1 MAVTSATSTG
11 INVPE
16 IVTGLMEVERQPVK
30 KLETQID
37 QKTLEISTLGV
48 FKSKASALESA
59 AKAIQT
65 AGVFS
70 LRSTTSSDATKVSA
84 TASNAA
90 TKGAYSVKVA
100 QTAQSETS
108 MIGGFASA
116 SQVVDLS
123 AFSLTA
129 KLGAASP
136 VTYSPSYARVGALT
150 YSAGDKILFTAK
162 GGAEQSFTVTTQ
174 TTTAAVA
181 SAINAA
187 VTAGTLTDVTASVDA
202 SGYLQISSSN
212 PLRGLTASLQIPGYA
227 SFSSGA
233 TFASGDVIRF
243 TTSGASEQTFVVTSQ
258 NTATKVASA
267 INDAVTAGSLSGVTA
282 SVVGGALRITAKA
295 STASVSATQNGSGAG
310 ITSTAATGA
319 SVVNTLTGTTTAKSG
334 ATGGKLLISPVSI
347 AAGDQI
353 KFTLEGGAE
362 QTLTLTTQTSLA
374 DIKTLLDAQAG
385 ISSVIVDG
393 KIEVTSTDSTKDIS
407 GSYIDNIAGVG
418 TVSTGLS
425 TKATVSNVAG
435 WINDL
440 KADLEATVV
449 QRSDGRYALNVASK
463 LTGAANAFS
472 ITGIGT
478 PDAQKDAITLSGT
491 FSVDDAV
498 VLTVNG
504 EPLTYKVVAND
515 LTADGIGGAAVS
527 GSSAT
532 AYKNIAAKIAQ
543 AYNASLSANH
553 SPVTATA
560 DAAVITLTA
569 DVAGTAFTSGS
580 QVLKK
585 AASAWTATAN
595 AVGVA
600 QIDKIELSGQ
610 YAAGDVISLTVNGV
624 AISHTITANNLT
636 LNGDGTGG
644 AVGGSSTT
652 AYQNIATALAAAYNA
667 STNSAHTPITAGTS
681 GAVVT
686 LTADV
691 AGTAFTASSSIT
703 PLGPVAIRAASVAN
717 STSPATAQV
726 DTIALSGKYTAGDVL
741 KVTVGGVALDYTVTA
756 ADVVG
761 GGSASADFERI
772 AQSFTAAYNAS
783 TNAAHTPVTASYSG
797 GVISLTADT
806 AGTAFLAAASVTRVA
821 VASGA
826 ASKAAVVANVADRG
840 LTAVGV
846 GAIGGGTI
854 SNGTYTATYDGAAWV
869 VSAPSGTFTASLASG
884 TLTFASGPDSFAVS
898 SVVGTPK
905 AGDRIT
911 VAVAGAG
918 PQTFTPT
925 LSEHAAIELQSS
937 RDAFFS
943 INGTAVQ
950 RSSNQISD
958 VISGVT
964 FNLNAPAVP
973 AAGALTSLASA
984 DFSAVNAT
992 VINVATGAE
1001 DLSGAAIEDFVKAY
1015 NELLT
1020 FYKTESVSS
1029 TDADS
1034 RGVLNGDS
1042 TLRTFVERLRSL
1054 YTKGIRLSDGNSMSF
1069 SSIGVEVQRDGSLY
1083 LDKGK
1088 LNTAVSNG
1096 LQEKF
1101 ASGVTVGYESSTS
1114 NFTSFITS
1122 ALSTTG
1128 LLSSHIANA
1137 EKEQTALEKR
1147 VSEWQD
1153 KLTRVEQRYYRQ
1165 YAALD
1170 ALLFRL
1176 QTTSNA
1182 LTSAIE
1188 SLVNSQKSD

>member
-70 LRSTTSSDATKVSA
+70 IRSTTSSDATKVSA

-100 QTAQSETS
+100 QTAQAETS

-129 KLGAASP
+129 KQGAASP
-136 VTYSPSYARVGALT
+136 VTYTPTYARVGALT
-150 YSAGDKILFTAK
+150 YSAGDKISFTVK
-162 GGAEQSFTVTTQ
+162 GGTEQSFTVTTQ
-174 TTTAAVA
+174 TTTTAVA
-181 SAINAA
+181 TAINAA
-187 VTAGTLTDVTASVDA
+187 VTAGTLSDVTASVDA

-212 PLRGLTASLQIPGYA
+212 PLRGLTASLQVPGYA
-227 SFSSGA
+227 SFASGA

-258 NTATKVASA
+258 NTAAKVATA

-282 SVVGGALRITAKA
+282 SVVGGALRITAKG

-310 ITSTAATGA
+310 ITSVAAGGA

-334 ATGGKLLISPVSI
+334 ATGGKLLISPTSI

-353 KFTLEGGAE
+353 KFTLEGVAE
-362 QTLTLTTQTSLA
+362 QTLTLTTQTTLA
-374 DIKTLLDAQAG
+374 DIKTLLDAQPGGA
-385 ISSVIVDG
+385 ISTVIVDG
-393 KIEVTSTDSTKDIS
+393 KIEITSTDSTKNIS
-407 GSYIDNIAGVG
+407 GSYIDNIVG
-418 TVSTGLS
+418 ISTVSTGLS
-425 TKATVSNVAG
+425 TTATVTNVAG

-463 LTGAANAFS
+463 STGASNAFS
-472 ITGIGT
+472 ISGIGT
-478 PDAQKDAITLSGT
+478 SDAQKDSITLSGT
-491 FSVDDAV
+491 FSVDDAI

-515 LTADGIGGAAVS
+515 LTADGIGGGGAVS

-532 AYKNIAAKIAQ
+532 AYKNIAAKIAA
-543 AYNASLSANH
+543 AYNASASTNH

-560 DAAVITLTA
+560 EAAVITLTA
-569 DVAGTAFTSGS
+569 DAAGTAFTPGA

-595 AVGVA
+595 AASTA
-600 QIDKIELSGQ
+600 QIDKIELSGK

-624 AISHTITANNLT
+624 ALSYTVTSANIT
-636 LNGDGTGG
+636 D
-644 AVGGSSTT
+644 GGSSAADYGRITT
-652 AYQNIATALAAAYNA
+652 DLAAAYNA
-667 STNSAHTPITAGTS
+667 STNAAHTPITAAAA
-681 GAVVT
+681 GAVIT
-686 LTADV
+686 LTADA

-703 PLGPVAIRAASVAN
+703 PLGPVAIRAASVVN

-726 DTIALSGKYTAGDVL
+726 DTIALSGKYAAGDVL
-741 KVTVGGVALDYTVTA
+741 KVTVGGIALDYTVTA
-756 ADVVG
+756 ADVAG
-761 GGSASADFERI
+761 GGSASADLERI
-772 AQSFTAAYNAS
+772 AQSFAAAYNAS
-783 TNAAHTPVTASYSG
+783 TNTAHTPVTASYTG

-806 AGTAFLAAASVTRVA
+806 AGTAFLAAASVTRAA

-840 LTAVGV
+840 LTAVGA
-846 GAIGGGTI
+846 GAIGAASTI

-869 VSAPSGTFTASLASG
+869 VSAASGTFTASLSTG
-884 TLTFASGPDSFAVS
+884 TLTFTSGANTFTVA

-905 AGDRIT
+905 AGDR
-911 VAVAGAG
+911 VSVVVAGGAG
-918 PQTFTPT
+918 AQTFTAS

-950 RSSNQISD
+950 RSSNQVND

-964 FNLNAPAVP
+964 FNLNAPVVP
-973 AAGALTSLASA
+973 AGGALTSLASA

-1015 NELLT
+1015 NELLA
-1020 FYKTESVSS
+1020 FYKKESVSS

-1042 TLRTFVERLRSL
+1042 TLRTFVERLRGL

-1101 ASGVTVGYESSTS
+1101 AAGVTVGYESGTS
-1114 NFTSFITS
+1114 SFTSFITS

-1128 LLSSHIANA
+1128 LLSSHITNA

-1188 SLVNSQKSD
+1188 SLVNSQKNG

>member
-310 ITSTAATGA
+310 ITSTAAAGA

-347 AAGDQI
+347 AAGDLI

-362 QTLTLTTQTSLA
+362 QTLTLTTQTSLT

-385 ISSVIVDG
+385 ISSVIFDG
-393 KIEVTSTDSTKDIS
+393 KIEVTSTDSTKNIS

-425 TKATVSNVAG
+425 TKASISNVAG

-440 KADLEATVV
+440 KADLEATLL

-472 ITGIGT
+472 ITGLGT

-595 AVGVA
+595 AMGVA
-600 QIDKIELSGQ
+600 QIDKIELSGK

-624 AISHTITANNLT
+624 ALSYTVTSANIT
-636 LNGDGTGG
+636 D
-644 AVGGSSTT
+644 GGSS
-652 AYQNIATALAAAYNA
+652 AADHGRIATALAAAYNA

-686 LTADV
+686 LTAD
-691 AGTAFTASSSIT
+691 APGTAFTASSSVT

-854 SNGTYTATYDGAAWV
+854 NNGTYTATYDGAAWV

-884 TLTFASGPDSFAVS
+884 ILTVASGANSFTVS

-911 VAVAGAG
+911 VAVAVAGAG

-973 AAGALTSLASA
+973 AAGVLTSLASA

>member
-1 MAVTSATSTG
+1 
-11 INVPE
+11 
-16 IVTGLMEVERQPVK
+16 
-30 KLETQID
+30 
-37 QKTLEISTLGV
+37 
-48 FKSKASALESA
+48 
-59 AKAIQT
+59 
-65 AGVFS
+65 
-70 LRSTTSSDATKVSA
+70 
-84 TASNAA
+84 
-90 TKGAYSVKVA
+90 
-100 QTAQSETS
+100 
-108 MIGGFASA
+108 
-116 SQVVDLS
+116 
-123 AFSLTA
+123 
-129 KLGAASP
+129 
-136 VTYSPSYARVGALT
+136 
-150 YSAGDKILFTAK
+150 
-162 GGAEQSFTVTTQ
+162 
-174 TTTAAVA
+174 
-181 SAINAA
+181 
-187 VTAGTLTDVTASVDA
+187 
-202 SGYLQISSSN
+202 
-212 PLRGLTASLQIPGYA
+212 LTASLQVPGYA
-227 SFSSGA
+227 SFASGA

-258 NTATKVASA
+258 NTAAKVATA

-282 SVVGGALRITAKA
+282 SVVGGALRITATG

-310 ITSTAATGA
+310 ITSVAAGGA
-319 SVVNTLTGTTTAKSG
+319 SVMNYAAGTTTEKVTG
-334 ATGGKLLISPVSI
+334 ATPAGGKVLITLSTL
-347 AAGDQI
+347 AAGDVVRY
-353 KFTLEGGAE
+353 TVEGGAE
-362 QTLTLTTQTSLA
+362 QTFVVTSEADATALA
-374 DIKTLLDAQAG
+374 TAVAG
-385 ISSVIVDG
+385 ASGGAITAAVVSG
-393 KIEVTSTDSTKDIS
+393 KLELTSTDVTKNIS
-407 GSYIDNIAGVG
+407 GSYGDKVAGTA

-425 TKATVSNVAG
+425 TTATVTNVAG

-463 LTGAANAFS
+463 STGASNAFS
-472 ITGIGT
+472 ISGIGT
-478 PDAQKDAITLSGT
+478 SDAQKDSITLSGT
-491 FSVDDAV
+491 FSVDDAI

-515 LTADGIGGAAVS
+515 LTADGIGGGGAVS

-532 AYKNIAAKIAQ
+532 AYKNIAAKIAA
-543 AYNASLSANH
+543 AYNASASTNH

-560 DAAVITLTA
+560 EAAVITLTA
-569 DVAGTAFTSGS
+569 DAAGTAFTSGA

-595 AVGVA
+595 AASTA
-600 QIDKIELSGQ
+600 QIDKIELSGK

-624 AISHTITANNLT
+624 ALSYTVTSANIT
-636 LNGDGTGG
+636 D
-644 AVGGSSTT
+644 GGSS
-652 AYQNIATALAAAYNA
+652 AADYGRIATDLAAAYNA
-667 STNSAHTPITAGTS
+667 STNAAHTPITAGVA
-681 GAVVT
+681 GAVIT

-691 AGTAFTASSSIT
+691 AGTAFASSSSIT

-726 DTIALSGKYTAGDVL
+726 DTIALSGKYAAGDVL
-741 KVTVGGVALDYTVTA
+741 KVTVGGIALDYTVTA
-756 ADVVG
+756 ADVAG
-761 GGSASADFERI
+761 GGSASADLERI
-772 AQSFTAAYNAS
+772 AQSFAAAYNAS
-783 TNAAHTPVTASYSG
+783 TNTAHTPVTASYTG

-806 AGTAFLAAASVTRVA
+806 AGTAFLAAASVTRAA

-840 LTAVGV
+840 LTAVGA
-846 GAIGGGTI
+846 GAIGGASTI
-854 SNGTYTATYDGAAWV
+854 NDGTYTATYDGAAWV
-869 VSAPSGTFTASLASG
+869 VSATSGTFTASLSTG
-884 TLTFASGPDSFAVS
+884 TLTFTSGANTFTVA

-905 AGDRIT
+905 AGDR
-911 VAVAGAG
+911 VSVVVAGGAG
-918 PQTFTPT
+918 AQTFTAS

-950 RSSNQISD
+950 RSSNQVND

-964 FNLNAPAVP
+964 FNLNAPVVP
-973 AAGALTSLASA
+973 AGGALTSLASA

-1015 NELLT
+1015 NELLA
-1020 FYKTESVSS
+1020 FYKKESVSS

-1042 TLRTFVERLRSL
+1042 TLRTFMERLRGL

-1088 LNTAVSNG
+1088 LNTAVSSG

-1101 ASGVTVGYESSTS
+1101 AAGVTVGYESGTS
-1114 NFTSFITS
+1114 SFTSFITS

-1128 LLSSHIANA
+1128 LLSSHITNA

-1188 SLVNSQKSD
+1188 SLVNSQKNG

>member
-70 LRSTTSSDATKVSA
+70 IRSTTSSDATKVSA

-100 QTAQSETS
+100 QTAQAETS

-129 KLGAASP
+129 KQGAASP
-136 VTYSPSYARVGALT
+136 VTYSPTYARVGALT
-150 YSAGDKILFTAK
+150 YSAGDKISFTVK
-162 GGAEQSFTVTTQ
+162 GGTEQSFTVTTQ
-174 TTTAAVA
+174 TTTTAVA
-181 SAINAA
+181 TAINAA
-187 VTAGTLTDVTASVDA
+187 VTAGTLSDVTASVDA

-212 PLRGLTASLQIPGYA
+212 PLRGLTASLQVPGYA
-227 SFSSGA
+227 SFASGA

-258 NTATKVASA
+258 NTAAKVATA

-282 SVVGGALRITAKA
+282 SVVGGALRITAKG

-310 ITSTAATGA
+310 ITSAAAGGA

-334 ATGGKLLISPVSI
+334 ATGGKLLISPNSI

-362 QTLTLTTQTSLA
+362 QTLTLTTETSLA
-374 DIKTLLDAQAG
+374 NIKTLLDAQAG
-385 ISSVIVDG
+385 ISTVIVDG
-393 KIEVTSTDSTKDIS
+393 KIEITSTDATKNIS
-407 GSYIDNIAGVG
+407 GSYIDNIAGVS

-425 TKATVSNVAG
+425 TTATVTNVAG

-463 LTGAANAFS
+463 STGASNAFS
-472 ITGIGT
+472 ISGIGT
-478 PDAQKDAITLSGT
+478 SDTQKDSITLSGT
-491 FSVDDAV
+491 FSVDDAI

-515 LTADGIGGAAVS
+515 LTADGIGGGGAVS

-532 AYKNIAAKIAQ
+532 AYKNIAAKIAA
-543 AYNASLSANH
+543 AYNASASTNH

-560 DAAVITLTA
+560 EAAVITLTA
-569 DVAGTAFTSGS
+569 DAAGTAFTSGA

-595 AVGVA
+595 AAGTA
-600 QIDKIELSGQ
+600 QIDKIELSGK

-624 AISHTITANNLT
+624 ALSYTVTSANIT
-636 LNGDGTGG
+636 D
-644 AVGGSSTT
+644 GGSS
-652 AYQNIATALAAAYNA
+652 AADYGRIATDLAAAYNA
-667 STNSAHTPITAGTS
+667 STNAAHTPVTAGTS
-681 GAVVT
+681 GAVIT

-691 AGTAFTASSSIT
+691 AGTAFASSSSIT

-726 DTIALSGKYTAGDVL
+726 DTIALSGKYAAGDIL
-741 KVTVGGVALDYTVTA
+741 KVTVGGIALDYTVTA
-756 ADVVG
+756 ADVAG
-761 GGSASADFERI
+761 GGSASADLERI
-772 AQSFTAAYNAS
+772 AQSFAAAYNAS
-783 TNAAHTPVTASYSG
+783 TNTAHTPVTASYTG

-806 AGTAFLAAASVTRVA
+806 AGTAFLAAASVTRAA

-840 LTAVGV
+840 LTAVGA
-846 GAIGGGTI
+846 GAIGGASTI
-854 SNGTYTATYDGAAWV
+854 NNGTYTATYDGAAWV
-869 VSAPSGTFTASLASG
+869 VSATSGTFTASLSAG
-884 TLTFASGPDSFAVS
+884 TLTFTSGANTFTVA

-905 AGDRIT
+905 AGDR
-911 VAVAGAG
+911 VSVVVAGAG
-918 PQTFTPT
+918 PQTLTAS

-950 RSSNQISD
+950 RSSNQVND

-964 FNLNAPAVP
+964 FNLNAPVVP
-973 AAGALTSLASA
+973 AGGALTSLASA
-984 DFSAVNAT
+984 DFSSVNAT

-1020 FYKTESVSS
+1020 FYKKESVSS

-1042 TLRTFVERLRSL
+1042 TLRTFMERLRGL

-1088 LNTAVSNG
+1088 LNTAVSSG

-1101 ASGVTVGYESSTS
+1101 AAGVTVGYESGTS
-1114 NFTSFITS
+1114 SFTSFITS

-1128 LLSSHIANA
+1128 LLSSHITNA
-1137 EKEQTALEKR
+1137 EKEQTNLEKR

-1188 SLVNSQKSD
+1188 SLVNSQKNG